1 MNKKTFFANVA
12 SKALALAAAVMMM
25 SAAFTSCSKD
35 NEKEKEVVI
44 DPELEFERPDISK
57 AVIADKKQP
66 HIVLVRNHTGEGK
79 FTIEAY
85 CKEGSAWIDL
95 NNNGSKDSGEELT
108 LEKEVELSTKA
119 PAVTIYGKVYV
130 LLLKNSDFTGIDTS
144 SSLLTGLRATN
155 GFLSALNLS
164 TELEFLSVTH
174 NELKSI
180 DISKCTKL
188 KRIECQYNIM
198 KEAAI
203 LQLIKNLP
211 TAKPGKEW
219 TRKLYLY
226 GGKEEQNTITTRI
239 ESVLGNKNW
248 AVIVYNEDID
258 DVAYFNA
265 DKLRHPEDYYGIYIN
280 NVEISKKNYQ
290 NLSSLPGVQKGKL
303 SYDPR
308 SKTLTLDE
316 VYIEPAKDELVN
328 YYAKHTFA
336 VAAGKSVTIDLKET
350 NVVLPSPELKNSLSF
365 YAPNSHITLTRSIP
379 KQRAFF
385 STEEIK
391 VGSLDIKDRTRLY
404 VEKLECMQ
412 TLNVEEATLTV
423 NKDLKVW
430 KSIRLFGVKGGKVVF
445 KDGYYTIT
453 GKKIVITPERDEEE

>member
-95 NNNGSKDSGEELT
+95 NNNGSKESGEELT

-130 LLLKNSDFTGIDTS
+130 LIMKNSDFTGIDTS
-144 SSLLTGLRATN
+144 SSLLTQLEATN
-155 GFLSALNLS
+155 GLLSALNLS
-164 TELEFLSVTH
+164 SKIKYLIVHH
-174 NELKSI
+174 NLLKSI
-180 DISKCTKL
+180 DISPCKEL
-188 KRIECQYNIM
+188 RRIECQCNVM

-203 LQLIKNLP
+203 LQLIKDLP
-211 TAKPGKEW
+211 EAKPGKEW

-290 NLSSLPGVQKGKL
+290 NLSSFPGVQKGKL

-308 SKTLTLDE
+308 SKTLAFDE
-316 VYIEPAKDELVN
+316 GYIESARDELVN
-328 YYAKHTFA
+328 YYVKHTFA
-336 VAAGKSVTIDLKET
+336 VAAGKSVTIDLKGFNE
-350 NVVLPSPELKNSLSF
+350 VLPSPHPINSLSF

-379 KQRAFF
+379 KQRALF

-391 VGSLDIKDRTRLY
+391 VGSLDIKDRAKLY

-453 GKKIVITPERDEEE
+453 GKKIVITPEKEEE